1 MEIKLKYDTPK
12 EWANQ
17 VLENLDEFL
26 QDHAD
31 AERKV
36 STMCMSIVA
45 KYPDRSKIISELTQ
59 TAVEELLHFKQVYEL
74 MQKRGLTLNGK
85 FNQDTY
91 LKGILPHVRT
101 SRDGRFLDRLII
113 ASIAEMRGVERFKLV
128 GEAAEE
134 EDVKK
139 FYTNLY
145 KQEKEHVDLFL
156 KMATHYFSE
165 EEIKERLEE
174 LLEIEGEVTANLPW
188 RPAIH

>member
-17 VLENLDEFL
+17 VLDNLDEFL

-45 KYPDRSKIISELTQ
+45 KYPDRNKIISELTQ

-74 MQKRGLTLNGK
+74 MQKRGVNLDGK
-85 FNQDTY
+85 FKQDSY

-128 GEAAEE
+128 GEAAKE
-134 EDVKK
+134 EDIKK

-145 KQEKEHVDLFL
+145 KQEKAHVDLFL
-156 KMATHYFSE
+156 KMATNYFSE

-174 LLEIEGEVTANLPW
+174 LLVIEAEVTSKLPW

>member
-17 VLENLDEFL
+17 VLENIPEFL

-45 KYPDRSKIISELTQ
+45 KYPDRSKIIAELTQ
-59 TAVEELLHFKQVYEL
+59 TAVEELLHFKQVFEL
-74 MQKRGLTLNGK
+74 MQTRGLTLDGS
-85 FNQDTY
+85 FQQDAY

-113 ASIAEMRGVERFKLV
+113 ASIAEMRGVERFKLIS
-128 GEAAEE
+128 EAAEE
-134 EDVKK
+134 EDIKK

-145 KQEKEHVDLFL
+145 KQEKAHVDLFL
-156 KMATHYFSE
+156 KMGMEYFPE
-165 EEIKERLEE
+165 KEVEARLDE
-174 LLEIEGEVTANLPW
+174 LLIIEAEVVAALPW

>member
-36 STMCMSIVA
+36 STMCMSIIA
-45 KYPDRSKIISELTQ
+45 KYPDRSKIVAELTQ

-139 FYTNLY
+139 FYLNLY

-156 KMATHYFSE
+156 KMGMEYFPE
-165 EEIKERLEE
+165 EEVEKRLNE
-174 LLEIEGEVTANLPW
+174 LLEIEAEVIEKLPW
-188 RPAIH
+188 RPSIH

>member
-36 STMCMSIVA
+36 STMCMSIIA
-45 KYPDRSKIISELTQ
+45 KYPDRNKIVAELTQ
-59 TAVEELLHFKQVYEL
+59 TAVEELLHFKQVYAL
-74 MQKRGLTLNGK
+74 MQKRGINLNGK

-113 ASIAEMRGVERFKLV
+113 ASIAEMRGVERFKLL
-128 GEAAEE
+128 GEAAQE
-134 EDVKK
+134 EDIKK

-145 KQEKEHVDLFL
+145 QQEKVHVDLFL
-156 KMATHYFSE
+156 KMATNYFSE
-165 EEIKERLEE
+165 KEIKERLEE
-174 LLEIEGEVTANLPW
+174 LLIIEAEVTSKLPW

>member
-45 KYPDRSKIISELTQ
+45 KYPDRSKIIAELTQ

-134 EDVKK
+134 DDIKK

-145 KQEKEHVDLFL
+145 QQEKAHVDLFL

-174 LLEIEGEVTANLPW
+174 LLIIEGEVTSKLPW

>member
-17 VLENLDEFL
+17 VLENIPEFL

-36 STMCMSIVA
+36 STMCMSIIA
-45 KYPDRSKIISELTQ
+45 KYPDRTKIIAELTQ

-74 MQKRGLTLNGK
+74 MQSRGLSLDGVFK
-85 FNQDTY
+85 QDTY

-113 ASIAEMRGVERFKLV
+113 ASIAEMRGVERFKLIS
-128 GEAAEE
+128 EAAEE
-134 EDVKK
+134 TDIKK

-156 KMATHYFSE
+156 KMGTEYFPE
-165 EEIKERLEE
+165 EEVEKRLNE
-174 LLEIEGEVTANLPW
+174 LLDVEAEVIEKMPW
-188 RPAIH
+188 RPGIH